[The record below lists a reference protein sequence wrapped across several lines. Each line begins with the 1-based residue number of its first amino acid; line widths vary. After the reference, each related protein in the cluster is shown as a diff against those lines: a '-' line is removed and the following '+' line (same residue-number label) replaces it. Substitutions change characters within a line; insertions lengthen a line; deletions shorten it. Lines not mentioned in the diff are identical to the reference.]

1 MFGNEWG
8 EFLWHFLKVLQKSF
22 EAKYSEIQETIGL
35 ASKEF
40 FKWRISV
47 FNFKST
53 QTSHGKIDNTP
64 ITDEPIFSLA
74 PYFLCNFFGLK

>member
-1 MFGNEWG
+1 MALLEGFAKKFWGKIFRNSRDNWSGEQGVFLNE
-8 EFLWHFLKVLQKSF
+8 EFQ
-22 EAKYSEIQETIGL
+22 
-35 ASKEF
+35 F
-40 FKWRISV
+40 FSV
-47 FNFKST
+47 KST